1 MNLEQFLTILKF
13 RYKLIFK
20 VFAGFVILVTIFSLV
35 WPNTYTGIAT
45 VVIDAKAPDAVT
57 GMLTQGMIM
66 PSYLATQVDVIS
78 SERVARG
85 VVKKLGLEKDP
96 ELVSDWKDDT
106 NNGADGSFESYYAFK
121 LGKKLKVEPSRESNV
136 IEIRF
141 KAKTAKT
148 AAAVANAF
156 AEVYLDTNLELM
168 NEPAT
173 RYSNWFTNQ
182 VKQIRGKMAKEQES
196 FTLYQ
201 KDKGIV
207 SMDEKFDVEAAH
219 MSDLSAQ
226 LTVLLAQLADAR
238 TREREA
244 TSGKLETIPEVLNNL
259 EIQNLRTAIASAD
272 GKVLS
277 ASNTLGPNH
286 PQVREQKAELE
297 ALKLQLKSEMG
308 NVADS
313 LRTNTIVAQQKVD
326 RMQQQVE
333 AQRARM
339 LDLKNQRDEAA
350 NLQTDLVATQLDYN
364 TIRQRLT
371 QSNLQSQSP
380 QTDVSILTPAYEPI
394 EPSFPK
400 LGLNILASI
409 FLGLILGVSAAIF
422 KENREKL
429 IRSAEDVSEH
439 GFTLLG
445 VLVEKR
451 EVAFRKYWWQ
461 FWLNKK
467 KLSF

>member
-1 MNLEQFLTILKF
+1 MTLEQFLIVLKY
-13 RYKLIFK
+13 RRKLIFK
-20 VFAGFVILVTIFSLV
+20 VFASFVILVTVVSLV
-35 WPNTYTGIAT
+35 WPNVYTGIAT

-66 PSYLATQVDVIS
+66 PSYLATQVDIIS

-85 VVKKLGLEKDP
+85 VVRKLGLDKDP
-96 ELVSDWKDDT
+96 ELVNDWKLDT
-106 NNGADGSFESYYAFK
+106 NDGATGSFESYYAYR

-141 KAKTAKT
+141 KANNAKS
-148 AAAVANAF
+148 AAAIANAF
-156 AEVYLDTNLELM
+156 AEVYLETNLELM

-196 FTLYQ
+196 FTVYQ

-219 MSDLSAQ
+219 MADLSAQ
-226 LTVLLAQLADAR
+226 LTVLMAQLSDAR

-244 TSGKLETIPEVLNNL
+244 DAGNLETIPEVVNNL
-259 EIQNLRTAIASAD
+259 EVQNLRNAIAAAD
-272 GKVLS
+272 GKILS

-286 PQVREQKAELE
+286 PQVKEQKAELE
-297 ALKLQLKSEMG
+297 ALKLQLKSEMK

-313 LRTNTIVAQQKVD
+313 LKTNTQVAQQKVD
-326 RMQQQVE
+326 RMREQVE
-333 AQRARM
+333 VQRARM

-350 NLQTDLVATQLDYN
+350 NLQTDLTATQLDYN

-400 LGLNILASI
+400 VFLNIAASI
-409 FLGLILGVSAAIF
+409 FLGIILGISVAIF
-422 KENREKL
+422 KENRERP
-429 IRSAEDVSEH
+429 IRSAENLSEM

-451 EVAFRKYWWQ
+451 ELFFRQHWWQ
-461 FWLNKK
+461 FWRRKK
-467 KLSF
+467 QLSF